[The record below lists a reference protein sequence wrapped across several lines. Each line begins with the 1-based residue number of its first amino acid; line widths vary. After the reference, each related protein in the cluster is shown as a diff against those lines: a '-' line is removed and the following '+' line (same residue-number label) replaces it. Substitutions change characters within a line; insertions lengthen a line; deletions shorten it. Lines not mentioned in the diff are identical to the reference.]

1 MGMLDVADSVE
12 LFDDDELPAPTIEN
26 WRVCQ
31 AQV

>member
-1 MGMLDVADSVE
+1 MLDVADSFE
-12 LFDDDELPAPTIEN
+12 TEDDEVLPVPITEN